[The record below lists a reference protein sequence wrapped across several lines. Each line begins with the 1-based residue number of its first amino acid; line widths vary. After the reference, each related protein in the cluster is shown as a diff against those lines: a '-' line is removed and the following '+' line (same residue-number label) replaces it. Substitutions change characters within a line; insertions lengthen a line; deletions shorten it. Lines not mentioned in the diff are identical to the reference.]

1 MPSIEWKLRPALVVT
16 CLGVIFFGWLIVTYF
31 RGTLM
36 IGYVDSAIARVR
48 AVVSAEDEFAKSH
61 PEAGYTCTLSQLPQE
76 GQIARLAHDGKDNS
90 YAFDILGCQAPD
102 LGKPN
107 LLYQVAARPL
117 HSGLPAFCS
126 DQSGIVRSDDGGSV
140 ERCLAKGVPL
150 GS

>member
-1 MPSIEWKLRPALVVT
+1 VPSIEWKLRPALVVT

-76 GQIARLAHDGKDNS
+76 GQIARLAHDEG
-90 YAFDILGCQAPD
+90 Q
-102 LGKPN
+102 
-107 LLYQVAARPL
+107 
-117 HSGLPAFCS
+117 
-126 DQSGIVRSDDGGSV
+126 
-140 ERCLAKGVPL
+140 
-150 GS
+150 